1 MTIRRAAA
9 LPLLVAVAL
18 SALAV
23 VVPTAGR
30 AGAESGDPRSTGRV
44 LIVSIPRLT
53 WPQVVGHDVP
63 NIERF
68 LAESSVGDL
77 SLRTIGPR
85 TSLGEGYITMG
96 AGNRAGVREADA
108 GRMLTSTDLYE
119 NGTAADAYHRRTG
132 WDPDDKLLQL
142 SIAAI
147 KATNNRYLYG
157 AEPGALGE
165 ALSDAGF
172 HTSVIGN
179 DDVELSA
186 AGLVTFDPSSPT
198 GEPSDGPADETAV
211 GDGSDSAITGTIEP
225 LNGENRPA
233 GLAVMDD
240 QGQVPSGSVSR
251 KLLVRDKDAA
261 FGIALSEEKVL
272 EAFDSAWVD
281 ESVTLV
287 ELSDLERA
295 DLYAS
300 RAAAGQAKILFD
312 RALRRT
318 DHLLGELMKRTEPG
332 DLVILASPASPRV
345 HETLTPVAIRGP
357 GFASGTLSSGTTRRG
372 GYVTL
377 PDLAPTILD
386 HVGIAKPDS
395 MTGSPIAATNDGDTS
410 PARFENFI
418 EKNEATKFRD
428 AAATTITVLFVIM
441 QVVLCGLALAALI
454 RGSAWLRRSA
464 ALLGLV
470 TMCLPVV
477 TFAMG
482 LGRLYRV
489 GFWPYLLVMY
499 AGAGLLA
506 WLSLQIGRRTD
517 DRRRAVVT
525 PLVPVALTYALLVAD
540 ILVGGHLQLNTVFGY
555 SPLVA
560 GRFSGYGNPAY
571 SLLSM
576 ATIILA
582 CGLWTVFDGDR
593 PGPSRRRL
601 LVVIIAMFC
610 LTIVVDGHPSLGSD
624 VGGVL
629 SIVPSVFLVLWLLLG
644 RRIRLRTV
652 LLAAAATLTAIAVFA
667 IIDLQRPVTQQTHLG
682 RLVRSTFGDGGGDGL
697 TTTIER
703 KINANITV
711 LTHSIWTWTI
721 PLALIV
727 LARISWRRPRMID
740 SHLEDSPATR
750 AVLWGGICMCVLG
763 MAVND
768 SGIAIPAVMFM
779 LFLPYVLYQVLTPA
793 EPVAP
798 PAGSD
803 DEPPA
808 LEPDPDP
815 ERQLAGADA

>member
-1 MTIRRAAA
+1 MTRPKTAAHRAAA
-9 LPLLVAVAL
+9 VALVALA
-18 SALAV
+18 ALAPV
-23 VVPTAGR
+23 TGPA
-30 AGAESGDPRSTGRV
+30 AAEPDAPASTGRV
-44 LIVSIPRLT
+44 LVVSIPRLT
-53 WPQVVGHDVP
+53 WPQIASRDVP

-68 LAESSVGDL
+68 LSQSAVGDL

-108 GRMLTSTDLYE
+108 GRMLSATDLYE
-119 NGTAADAYHRRTG
+119 NGTAADAYQRRTG
-132 WDPDDKLLQL
+132 WDPDGKLLQL

-147 KATNNRYLYG
+147 QATNDRYLYG
-157 AEPGALGE
+157 AQPGAMGQ
-165 ALSDAGF
+165 ALTEAGF
-172 HTSVIGN
+172 RTSVIGN

-211 GDGSDSAITGTIEP
+211 GDSPDSAITGTIEP

-251 KLLVRDKDAA
+251 NLLDRDQNAA

-272 EAFDSAWVD
+272 EAFETTWDDRTVS
-281 ESVTLV
+281 LV

-300 RAAAGQAKILFD
+300 RAAAGQARILFD
-312 RALRRT
+312 RALTRT
-318 DHLLGELMKRTEPG
+318 DHLLGELLKRTDPG
-332 DLVILASPASPRV
+332 DLVVLVSPASPRA

-357 GFASGTLSSGTTRRG
+357 GFSSGTLSSGTTRRA

-386 HVGIAKPDS
+386 HLGLAKPEP
-395 MTGSPIAATNDGDTS
+395 MTGSPIVATNDGTTS
-410 PARFENFI
+410 PARFHDFI

-454 RGSAWLRRSA
+454 RGSVWLRRSA

-482 LGRLYRV
+482 LGRLYRI
-489 GFWPYLLVMY
+489 GFWPYLLLMY
-499 AGAGLLA
+499 LGAGLLA
-506 WLSLQIGRRTD
+506 WLSLRIGARTD

-525 PLVPVALTYALLVAD
+525 TLVPVALTYTLLVVD
-540 ILVGGHLQLNTVFGY
+540 ILVGGHLQLNTIFGY

-582 CGLWTVFDGDR
+582 CALWTVFDGDR
-593 PGPSRRRL
+593 PGPTRRRL
-601 LVVIIAMFC
+601 LIGIIAMFC
-610 LTIVVDGHPSLGSD
+610 LTIAVDGHPSLGSD

-644 RRIRLRTV
+644 RRIRIRTV
-652 LLAAAATLTAIAVFA
+652 LAAAAATLTAITVFA
-667 IIDLQRPVTQQTHLG
+667 LIDLQRPAAQQTHLG
-682 RLVRSTFGDGGGDGL
+682 RLVHSTFGDGGGDGL

-740 SHLEDSPATR
+740 SHLDDSPATR

-779 LFLPYVLYQVLTPA
+779 LFLPYVLFQVLTPA

-798 PAGSD
+798 PADGD
-803 DEPPA
+803 DDAPVP
-808 LEPDPDP
+808 EPDPAP
-815 ERQLAGADA
+815 EPAFAGADT

>member
-1 MTIRRAAA
+1 MKRTGVVHRVGALALVVVATLVPLASGAAA
-9 LPLLVAVAL
+9 EPAA
-18 SALAV
+18 
-23 VVPTAGR
+23 PK
-30 AGAESGDPRSTGRV
+30 STGRV

-53 WPQVVGHDVP
+53 WPQIVDRDVP

-68 LAESSVGDL
+68 MAESAVGDL

-108 GRMLTSTDLYE
+108 GRMLSAADLYE
-119 NGTAADAYHRRTG
+119 NGTAADAYRRRTG
-132 WDPDDKLLQL
+132 WAPEGKLLQL

-147 KATNNRYLYG
+147 KATNSRYLYG

-165 ALSDAGF
+165 ALADDGYR
-172 HTSVIGN
+172 TSVIGN

-211 GDGSDSAITGTIEP
+211 DSPDSAITGTIEP

-240 QGQVPSGSVSR
+240 QGQVPVGSVSR
-251 KLLVRDKDAA
+251 NLLDRDRDAA

-272 EAFDSAWVD
+272 DAFETTWEDRTVS
-281 ESVTLV
+281 LV

-300 RAAAGQAKILFD
+300 RAAAGQARILFD
-312 RALRRT
+312 RALTRT
-318 DHLLGELMKRTEPG
+318 DHLLGELLKRTEPG
-332 DLVILASPASPRV
+332 DLVVLVSPASPRA

-357 GFASGTLSSGTTRRG
+357 GFSSGTLSSGTTRRA

-386 HVGIAKPDS
+386 SLGLAKPDS
-395 MTGSPIAATNDGDTS
+395 MTGSPIVATNDGTTS
-410 PARFENFI
+410 PSRYEGFI
-418 EKNEATKFRD
+418 EKNAATKFRD
-428 AAATTITVLFVIM
+428 AAATTITILFVIM

-454 RGSAWLRRSA
+454 RGSTWLRRSA

-477 TFAMG
+477 TFTMG
-482 LGRLYRV
+482 LGRLYRI
-489 GFWPYLLVMY
+489 GFWPYLLLMY
-499 AGAGLLA
+499 LGAGLLA
-506 WLSLQIGRRTD
+506 WLSLWIGNRAD
-517 DRRRAVVT
+517 ERRRAVLTTVI
-525 PLVPVALTYALLVAD
+525 PVALTYVLLVLD
-540 ILVGGHLQLNTVFGY
+540 ILFGGHLQLNTVFGY

-560 GRFSGYGNPAY
+560 GRFSGFGNPAY

-582 CGLWTVFDGDR
+582 CALWTLFDGDR
-593 PGPSRRRL
+593 PGPTRRRL
-601 LVVIIAMFC
+601 VIGIVALFC
-610 LTIVVDGHPSLGSD
+610 LTIAVDGHPSLGSD

-644 RRIRLRTV
+644 RRIRIRTV
-652 LLAAAATLTAIAVFA
+652 LLAAVATLTVISVFA
-667 IIDLQRPVTQQTHLG
+667 VIDLQRPAAEQTHLG
-682 RLVRSTFGDGGGDGL
+682 RLVNSTFGDGGGDGL

-740 SHLEDSPATR
+740 SHLDDSPATR

-798 PAGSD
+798 SVED
-803 DEPPA
+803 DDAPELDP
-808 LEPDPDP
+808 EPDPEP
-815 ERQLAGADA
+815 ALTGAGA